1 MTSDNEDYR
10 AIITAANRTD
20 IPVRDIGPSDETV
33 NNLARSFADEKQ
45 AQIRIGEQ
53 RELSEIRI
61 KERKA
66 TIQMIKELVTS
77 GTVSLAILVAISIG
91 GYMSVFGNDADK
103 EKGKNIIITA
113 LTIGATISGAR
124 LIRNAVSKSLESD

>member
-1 MTSDNEDYR
+1 MTSSNEDYR
-10 AIITAANRTD
+10 AIIAAANRTD
-20 IPVRDIGPSDETV
+20 IPVGDIGPSDEIV

-45 AQIRIGEQ
+45 MQIRIGEQ

-61 KERKA
+61 KEKKA
-66 TIQMIKELVTS
+66 TSQMIKELVTS
-77 GTVSLAILVAISIG
+77 GTLSLAILVAISIG

-113 LTIGATISGAR
+113 MTIGATISGAR
-124 LIRNAVSKSLESD
+124 LIRNAASKSLESD

>member
-10 AIITAANRTD
+10 AIIIAANRTD

-33 NNLARSFADEKQ
+33 NILARSFADDKQ

-53 RELSEIRI
+53 RKLSEIRI

-77 GTVSLAILVAISIG
+77 GTVSLAIFAAISIG
-91 GYMSVFGNDADK
+91 GYMCVFGNEADK

-113 LTIGATISGAR
+113 MTIGATISGAR
-124 LIRNAVSKSLESD
+124 LIRNAASKSLESD

>member
-10 AIITAANRTD
+10 AVITAANRTD

-45 AQIRIGEQ
+45 AQIRIDEQ
-53 RELSEIRI
+53 RKLSEIRI
-61 KERKA
+61 KEKKA

-91 GYMSVFGNDADK
+91 GYMSAFGSEADK
-103 EKGKNIIITA
+103 EKGKNIIIAAITA
-113 LTIGATISGAR
+113 GVAISGAR
-124 LIRNAVSKSLESD
+124 LIRNAASKSLESD